1 MLHATW
7 PGAHALERIERG
19 SADLQQDLLSELRR
33 REAAVTVPRDAPTG
47 SDDLVAFSRE
57 KLEPMVN
64 GLFRRDEREAV
75 LAALEKSVVFLSPEN
90 IETVIREASLDTAW
104 TISNMYLR
112 SIGASPISENAPKAV
127 GLSEETTCYVSLEYF
142 TEKDPF
148 ADYVVH
154 EAAHVFHN
162 TRRRTI
168 GLKETRRKQW
178 LLPIE
183 FRMRETFAYACEAY
197 SRIRELSNGPRERQ
211 ALMERVKDSPRPP
224 NKSVDYSEY
233 VEILSAAVRRRNGWK
248 AILEACSRSTT
259 SDAAST

>member
-1 MLHATW
+1 MLHAAW
-7 PGAHALERIERG
+7 PGGHALERIERG
-19 SADLQQDLLSELRR
+19 SDDLQQALLAELRR
-33 REAAVTVPRDAPTG
+33 REATVTVPRYAPTG

-57 KLEPMVN
+57 KLGPMVN

-75 LAALEKSVVFLSPEN
+75 LSVLEKSVVFLSPEN
-90 IETVIREASLDTAW
+90 IEALVREASLDTAW

-211 ALMERVKDSPRPP
+211 ALMEKVKDAPRPP

-233 VEILSAAVRRRNGWK
+233 VEILSAAVSRRNGWK